1 VILRLTITVMN
12 LYYPQD
18 LSKEIVF
25 AKVSLYISSLGLNI
39 MNSDETRP
47 WGGFLVIDED
57 QADKFIEIFFDSA
70 DQEGID
76 ADQKLS
82 PKILI
87 VEPHKKLSWQYHH
100 RRSELWKVIG
110 GPAAV
115 VKSDTNE
122 EKEKFTYDTGT
133 VIQLAQGE
141 RHRLVGLDNW
151 GIIAEIW
158 QHTDP
163 EDPSDEDDIVRIQDD
178 FGR

>member
-1 VILRLTITVMN
+1 MN
-12 LYYPQD
+12 LHFSAD
-18 LSKEIVF
+18 LSKEAVLANVSAYIVSF
-25 AKVSLYISSLGLNI
+25 GFNIISI
-39 MNSDETRP
+39 DVTRP
-47 WGGFLVIDED
+47 WGGFLVIDEK
-57 QADKFIEIFFDSA
+57 QANKFIDIFFDSA
-70 DQEGID
+70 DKEGIESGK
-76 ADQKLS
+76 KLS

-87 VEPHKKLSWQYHH
+87 VEPYKKLSWQYHH

-115 VKSDTNE
+115 VKSDSDVENE
-122 EKEKFTYDTGT
+122 KLIYETGT
-133 VIQLAQGE
+133 VIQLAKGE

-163 EDPSDEDDIVRIQDD
+163 ENPSDEEDIVRVQDD